1 MQHNL
6 VLCGH
11 GWLGGY
17 LAAACPESHITST
30 TRTPEKRQTLAEA
43 GVHAMCFSLGDDPT
57 QLVKAGKDATVIL
70 NIPPGRRSQNLG
82 DFRQQ
87 MCALIDGFMQ
97 HNARHVVF
105 ISTTSVYGDE
115 TNNVVTEMSAVD
127 PQTESAKAHVAIE
140 NHLQRYP
147 ANRFTILRLAGLT
160 GPDRHPVNM
169 LSGKHF
175 GSGNKVVNLIHIHD
189 VTTALQRIIARGGK
203 GETLHLCSLNH
214 PKRGDYY
221 SRCAH
226 ERGLPPPTFEDTTAE
241 PIGKRVDAAW
251 SWERLGVAP
260 DYPTVEKMI

>member
-6 VLCGH
+6 LLCGH

-17 LAAACPESHITST
+17 LAAACPASQITST
-30 TRTPEKRQTLAEA
+30 TRTLEKCQALADT
-43 GVHAMCFSLGDDPT
+43 GINSMRFSLGDDAK
-57 QLVKAGKDATVIL
+57 QLVQASKDTTVIL
-70 NIPPGRRSQNLG
+70 NIPPGRRSKNLG
-82 DFRQQ
+82 DFSQQ
-87 MCALIDGFMQ
+87 MSELIDGFMQ
-97 HNARHVVF
+97 NDARHVVF

-115 TNNVVTEMSAVD
+115 IDSVVTETSPVD

-147 ANRFTILRLAGLT
+147 ANRYTILRLAGLT

-175 GSGNKVVNLIHIHD
+175 SSGNKVVNLVHIHD
-189 VTTALQRIIARGGK
+189 VIAALKRIIKRGGK
-203 GETLHLCSLNH
+203 GETLHLCSLSH

-226 ERGLPPPTFEDTTAE
+226 ERGLPPPTFDDTAAK
-241 PIGKRVDAAW
+241 PVGKQIDAKW
-251 SWERLGVAP
+251 SWERLDIIPSFSTAE
-260 DYPTVEKMI
+260 DMI

>member
-17 LAAACPESHITST
+17 LAATCPDAQITAT
-30 TRTPEKRQTLAEA
+30 TRTAEKQQALAGE
-43 GVHAMCFSLGDDPT
+43 GIHALCFSLGDDPS
-57 QLVKAGKDATVIL
+57 QLVQASKDATVIL
-70 NIPPGRRSQNLG
+70 NIPPGRRSKDLG

-87 MCALIDGFMQ
+87 MCELVDGFME
-97 HNARHVVF
+97 HNARQVVF

-115 TNNVVTEMSAVD
+115 TDGTVTETSATD

-140 NHLQRYP
+140 KHIQHYP
-147 ANRFTILRLAGLT
+147 ANRYTILRLAGLT

-175 GSGNKVVNLIHIHD
+175 SSGNKVVNLVHIHD
-189 VTTALQRIIARGGK
+189 VTTALTRIIERGGK
-203 GETLHLCSLNH
+203 GEVLHLCSLSH

-226 ERGLPPPTFEDTTAE
+226 ERGLPPPTFDDTTAV
-241 PIGKRVDAAW
+241 PVGKQIDATW
-251 SWERLGVAP
+251 SWEQLGVTPA
-260 DYPTVEKMI
+260 YPTVEDMM